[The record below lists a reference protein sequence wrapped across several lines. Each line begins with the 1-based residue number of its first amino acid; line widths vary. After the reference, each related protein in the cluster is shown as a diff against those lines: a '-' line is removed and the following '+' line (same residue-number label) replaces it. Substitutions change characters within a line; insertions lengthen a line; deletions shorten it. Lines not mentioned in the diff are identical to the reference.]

1 MFRKN
6 VSPKLFER
14 FLRTIIFWWTLA
26 LLPLILCP
34 IWLLSSWTIHHTVKF
49 ACLVPWNIVLCLNL
63 YIFFNETLTFF
74 GIDHIRFATTGTFII
89 IFITELGWNKQL
101 YTYICHIHIS
111 DIWNSVHVLI
121 YPRFYLGQS
130 EWRLCLLL
138 FQYYVIN

>member
-1 MFRKN
+1 MDLYHIEGEAGSRSCFR
-6 VSPKLFER
+6 
-14 FLRTIIFWWTLA
+14 TLA

-63 YIFFNETLTFF
+63 CILFNVTLTVF

-130 EWRLCLLL
+130 EWSLCLLL